1 MVVLN
6 KTRMGFRIVAAAAIG
21 ATAWNGHVAALAL
34 LPLIVWIWRDSRS
47 RFDAFL
53 ALFAYYLGAGRG
65 LLAGAS
71 VFFTD
76 PFTPPAW
83 WAGVLIWTAPSALL
97 AGTWAAGW
105 GTSRRG
111 LRLLVILAA
120 LALPPIGIV
129 GWANPLTAAGALFPG
144 TGWTGLGLL
153 LALLVVVAEARRP
166 TLLYPCFVLAS
177 VLNVSATA
185 HEEPQWIGLD
195 TRYGPTDSTEGEFER
210 LRGLQRLVLRASRE
224 APDGAVFV
232 LPEAVGGAWT
242 VNAAWWQRV
251 ARKLERKRQTVL
263 VGAKRP
269 DEGSRQYVNILVSLG
284 NETGVEFA
292 SRVPV
297 PIGMWTP
304 YRDDGAKT
312 AWWETG
318 ISVLNGQRAASLVCY
333 EQLLVWPVLVSMAHR
348 PEVLVGASND
358 WWAIETNI
366 PDIQRQAVVAWG
378 RLFGVPTVY
387 AANL

>member
-6 KTRMGFRIVAAAAIG
+6 KTRMGIRIAAATAIG
-21 ATAWNGHVAALAL
+21 ATAWGGHVAALAL

-47 RFDAFL
+47 RVEAFL

-83 WAGVLIWTAPSALL
+83 WAGILVWTAPSALL

-105 GTSRRG
+105 GTSRQG
-111 LRLLVILAA
+111 LRLLMILAA

-144 TGWTGLGLL
+144 TGWTGLVLLVGLL
-153 LALLVVVAEARRP
+153 FVVAEIRRP
-166 TLLYPCFVLAS
+166 TLLYPCFLLAS
-177 VLNVSATA
+177 LLNASAIGQV
-185 HEEPQWIGLD
+185 EPQWVGID
-195 TRYGPTDSTEGEFER
+195 TRYGPTNSTEGEFER
-210 LRGLQRLVLRASRE
+210 LRGLQHLVLRASRV
-224 APDGAVFV
+224 APAGTVLV
-232 LPEAVGGAWT
+232 LPEAVGGAWE
-242 VNAAWWQRV
+242 VNAAWWERV
-251 ARKLERKRQTVL
+251 ARELEPRQQTVL
-263 VGAKRP
+263 IGAKRP
-269 DEGSRQYVNILVSLG
+269 DEGSKQYVNVLVSLG
-284 NETGVEFA
+284 HEAGVEFP

-312 AWWETG
+312 AWWGTG
-318 ISVLNGQRAASLVCY
+318 ISMLNGQRVASLVCY
-333 EQLLVWPVLVSMAHR
+333 EQLLVWPVLLSMAQR
-348 PEVLVGASND
+348 PDVLVGASND
-358 WWAIETNI
+358 WWAAGTSI

-378 RLFGVPTVY
+378 RLFDVPTIY

>member
-1 MVVLN
+1 
-6 KTRMGFRIVAAAAIG
+6 
-21 ATAWNGHVAALAL
+21 
-34 LPLIVWIWRDSRS
+34 
-47 RFDAFL
+47 
-53 ALFAYYLGAGRG
+53 
-65 LLAGAS
+65 
-71 VFFTD
+71 
-76 PFTPPAW
+76 
-83 WAGVLIWTAPSALL
+83 
-97 AGTWAAGW
+97 
-105 GTSRRG
+105 
-111 LRLLVILAA
+111 VILAA